1 MMPTTAVIRSIGL
14 WVQFFLH
21 LYISNFVRYHGRKY
35 VCLLLLS
42 FPPNL
47 MTTKKKKTISKVYF
61 KESTSKLFTCNVP
74 IRKDSQII

>member
-47 MTTKKKKTISKVYF
+47 MTTKKKKKLFPKCISK
-61 KESTSKLFTCNVP
+61 
-74 IRKDSQII
+74 SQQANYLHVMFL